1 MKIGLL
7 YPFSYFF
14 NLLAL
19 HILSMWLLGKAF
31 PDWATQKAFH
41 PRTNLAFLCRRKAD
55 MLEKLTLSDYKGST
69 LSKNTDHKET
79 EA

>member
-1 MKIGLL
+1 
-7 YPFSYFF
+7 
-14 NLLAL
+14 
-19 HILSMWLLGKAF
+19 MWLLAKAF

-41 PRTNLAFLCRRKAD
+41 TWINLALLCRQKAN